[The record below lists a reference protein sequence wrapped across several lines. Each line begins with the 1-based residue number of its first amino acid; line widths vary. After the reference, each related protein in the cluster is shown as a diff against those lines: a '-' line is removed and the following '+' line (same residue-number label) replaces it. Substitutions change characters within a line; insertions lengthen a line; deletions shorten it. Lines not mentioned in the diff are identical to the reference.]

1 MVKALWLRWRWKKN
15 FSGSLPVILT
25 NRSIFEDK
33 VCCGQRETMPRQW
46 QISEMIVHATTDPT
60 LPLSG
65 QGLSHGPHKILHLH
79 SALTHLV
86 LHLHSAWPYI
96 WDQDGETID
105 CRFVESKCQKLNCW
119 TQKVNFFIGWYWL
132 GHFFPFN
139 LQNMRNMRG
148 KYGKDKSSFKFFFD
162 VDESGEN
169 TTLAA
174 PWAGGWGELGGLKE
188 GNFSRCC
195 VFVGGDSAPVWSIR
209 KP

>member
-1 MVKALWLRWRWKKN
+1 
-15 FSGSLPVILT
+15 
-25 NRSIFEDK
+25 
-33 VCCGQRETMPRQW
+33 MPRQW

-119 TQKVNFFIGWYWL
+119 TQKVNFFIDWYWL
-132 GHFFPFN
+132 GQFF
-139 LQNMRNMRG
+139 LLISKIWEIWEENMAKTNQVSN
-148 KYGKDKSSFKFFFD
+148 SSFMLM
-162 VDESGEN
+162 STGEN